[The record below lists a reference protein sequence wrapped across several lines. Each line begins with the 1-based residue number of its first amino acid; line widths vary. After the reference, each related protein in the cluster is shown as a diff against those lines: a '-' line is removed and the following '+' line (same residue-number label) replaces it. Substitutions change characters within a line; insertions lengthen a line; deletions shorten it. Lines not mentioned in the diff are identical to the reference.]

1 MMIILAKMLFDD
13 DENDADRLQRAFQ
26 LPRVIMW
33 GLSLYCCVRYKCYTT
48 EQRLIY
54 TDKQLLSR
62 YALLQA
68 LVMPW

>member
-33 GLSLYCCVRYKCYTT
+33 GLSLYCCVSQRCCTE
-48 EQRLIY
+48 EQRLM
-54 TDKQLLSR
+54 TLH
-62 YALLQA
+62 
-68 LVMPW
+68 

>member
-33 GLSLYCCVRYKCYTT
+33 GLSLYCSVSQRCCTE
-48 EQRLIY
+48 EQRINDSTATLTI
-54 TDKQLLSR
+54 TTSAANKCNE
-62 YALLQA
+62 
-68 LVMPW
+68 